1 MIVDRMELFF
11 FAAGLTSASSVNAF
25 MLVTGVGSFH
35 AGHAR
40 VPVMLTAVVIMPL
53 GFCENIRTT
62 VSGCAPAA
70 GSFSVRVAVQ
80 ERMVPSGRS
89 WYVNFSLLSVKPL
102 YANQVPADSESF
114 TSKATLAFTGISS
127 AAPVVSR

>member
-1 MIVDRMELFF
+1 MIVDRLPLYLETVGF
-11 FAAGLTSASSVNAF
+11 TSASSVNAF
-25 MLVTGVGSFH
+25 MLVTGAGSFH

-53 GFCENIRTT
+53 DFCENIRTT

-70 GSFSVRVAVQ
+70 GFFSVR
-80 ERMVPSGRS
+80 VPSGRS
-89 WYVNFSLLSVKPL
+89 WYVNFSLPSVKPL
-102 YANQVPADSESF
+102 YANQVPADSESV
-114 TSKATLAFTGISS
+114 TSKATLAATGISS